1 MHLFFPGT
9 VKNLLLDVMEWASPR
24 KKGSSLRNHLLLKT
38 KKLKEQKEMN
48 MVRNL
53 KKEVT
58 IGANGTRDYV
68 IKQGPNKGKIA
79 DKGQ

>member
-1 MHLFFPGT
+1 MRDRHTQLT
-9 VKNLLLDVMEWASPR
+9 DYHQKSI
-24 KKGSSLRNHLLLKT
+24 
-38 KKLKEQKEMN
+38 KEQKEMS

-68 IKQGPNKGKIA
+68 IKEGINKGKIA

>member
-1 MHLFFPGT
+1 MDRDRHRQLTDFHQ
-9 VKNLLLDVMEWASPR
+9 KS
-24 KKGSSLRNHLLLKT
+24 
-38 KKLKEQKEMN
+38 LKEQKEMN

-58 IGANGTRDYV
+58 TGAGGTQKYI

>member
-1 MHLFFPGT
+1 MDRDRHRQLTDFHQ
-9 VKNLLLDVMEWASPR
+9 KS
-24 KKGSSLRNHLLLKT
+24 
-38 KKLKEQKEMN
+38 LKEQKTLS

-58 IGANGTRDYV
+58 TGAGGTQKYI
-68 IKQGPNKGKIA
+68 IKHGPNKGKIA